1 MHRNT
6 SSERTSSDEENM
18 LQHDIYTKYEDTTY
32 ELEFNRAGVESH
44 DGIKD
49 MHKETPG
56 IFRKYVCRAEVWKG
70 LFLMFFYQ
78 FAGYNVVSFYATSIL
93 NHPKETEEELIHPN
107 KTNNF
112 VTNLDDWTVKEK

>member
-6 SSERTSSDEENM
+6 PSKRASSDEENI
-18 LQHDIYTKYEDTTY
+18 LHDDSYTKYEDTTY
-32 ELEFNRAGVESH
+32 ELEFNPSGVESH
-44 DGIKD
+44 DDIKD
-49 MHKETPG
+49 MHTETRV
-56 IFRKYVCRAEVWKG
+56 IFRKYVCCPEVWKG
-70 LFLMFFYQ
+70 LVLMFFYQ

-93 NHPKETEEELIHPN
+93 NHPKEAEEELIHPN